1 MAKQVYIVNTGS
13 MNGAKVAVA
22 YIRVSTK
29 SEAQLHSFE
38 HQVDY
43 WRDAILASPDYKF
56 GGIYADEGISGK
68 SLLKRP
74 QLKQLI
80 VDGQAH
86 KFDIVFCKSV
96 SRFGRNTIEL
106 LENVR
111 LLRDCGIRVFFEK
124 EDIDTF
130 NPSAEI
136 MLTLAASIAENDL
149 QIYSD
154 NMRWSLLYRHSN
166 GWVSVGCGILGY
178 RMNTEINTL
187 EIIPEEAETV
197 KRIFELY
204 LNERLSPRRIGEVL
218 EREGRK
224 NKYGKVKWVR
234 GTIEYMLRNEKYKGC
249 NLSQKT
255 ITMFNSTRLN
265 KDELSKFYV
274 ENTHEAIIPPEL
286 FDKVQEEL
294 KNREITRSKGQAR
307 QHYSFTHKVVCG
319 VCNHGYAHKVCNSG
333 KRWQAG
339 IWVCAN
345 QNLYG
350 KAVCDNHR
358 IKDSVLKEKFVEC
371 YNEFIL
377 HNRVSDETITIQNLL
392 GELIE
397 AERELKA
404 MQINRM
410 ISPKAYREEYEL
422 LRKDIDSLSAKLAD
436 RAICGLKKSDFAI
449 IKEFDEDKVNK
460 FLDKV
465 ILNHGSVTFIFIN
478 GAQISTEYS
487 NGQPGNKVGWH
498 EKYLQRLTGGN

>member
-1 MAKQVYIVNTGS
+1 MKE
-13 MNGAKVAVA
+13 KVAVA

-38 HQVDY
+38 YQANY
-43 WRDAILASPDYKF
+43 WQNAITASAEYKF

-68 SLLKRP
+68 SLSKRP
-74 QLKQLI
+74 QLKKLLT
-80 VDGQAH
+80 DGQAH
-86 KFDIVFCKSV
+86 KFDAVFCKSV

-111 LLRDCGIRVFFEK
+111 LLRDCGVRVFFEK
-124 EDIDTF
+124 ENIDTF
-130 NPSAEI
+130 DPSAET

-154 NMRWSLLYRHSN
+154 NMRWSLLNRHKN

-178 RMNTEINTL
+178 KMNTENNTL

-204 LNERLSPRRIGEVL
+204 LYEKLSPRRIGEML
-218 EREGRK
+218 EKEGRK
-224 NKYGKVKWVR
+224 NKYGKAQWVR
-234 GTIEYMLRNEKYKGC
+234 GTIEYILRNEKYKGC
-249 NLSQKT
+249 SLSQKT
-255 ITMFNSTRLN
+255 ITTFRATRIN
-265 KDELSKFYV
+265 KDELPKFYV
-274 ENTHEAIIPPEL
+274 ENSHEAIISPEV

-294 KNREITRSKGQAR
+294 KSRESTRPQGQVR
-307 QHYSFTHKVVCG
+307 QQYAFTHKVVCG
-319 VCNHGYAHKVCNSG
+319 VCNHGYAHKLGNSG
-333 KRWQAG
+333 KRWQTE

-350 KAVCDNHR
+350 KSVCDNHR

-377 HNRVSDETITIQNLL
+377 QNRVSDETVAIRKALS
-392 GELIE
+392 ELID

-404 MQINRM
+404 MQVNRL
-410 ISPKAYREEYEL
+410 ISPDAYREEYAL

-436 RAICGLKKSDFAI
+436 RTIRGITKSDYATI
-449 IKEFDEDKVNK
+449 EEFDEEKVKMFIDKVTITHS
-460 FLDKV
+460 V
-465 ILNHGSVTFIFIN
+465 VTFLFIN
-478 GAQISTEYS
+478 GAKISREYS
-487 NGQPGNKVGWH
+487 NGKSGNKVGWYDM
-498 EKYLQRLTGGN
+498 YLQRLAGTTGGNQ